1 MFFAFSHVAW
11 IVEILKLNTIQD
23 KTHFKLIHAWFFSTI
38 YMKHFWF
45 IFSDENK
52 YDLVSYWNATGLTG
66 QEITALYQKTLND
79 QLALLYLKEQE
90 KGGEMID
97 AVKKV
102 LKGYHARC

>member
-11 IVEILKLNTIQD
+11 IVEILKFNAIHD

-45 IFSDENK
+45 FFSDENK

-66 QEITALYQKTLND
+66 EEITALYQKTLND

>member
-1 MFFAFSHVAW
+1 
-11 IVEILKLNTIQD
+11 
-23 KTHFKLIHAWFFSTI
+23 
-38 YMKHFWF
+38 MKHFWF

-66 QEITALYQKTLND
+66 KEITALYQKTLND